1 MYQYLFGPVPSRRLG
16 FSLGIDLVPAKTCN
30 LNCIYCECG
39 RTTQLTMERREYVAL
54 NRVCEELERLFFDHP
69 APDYLTFSG
78 SGEPLLHSRAGE
90 LVEWMKERFPSVPV
104 AVLTNGTL
112 FTDPQVR
119 RAVGR
124 ADVVLPSLDAA
135 TSAVFKKINRPH
147 PILQIEEIIEGLVRL
162 RQDYDG
168 RIWLE
173 IFIVPGLND
182 TKDELSALRDA
193 VVRIS
198 PEVVQVNTLDR
209 PGTVRAVRAATLS
222 ELQRVVD
229 FWQLPKVEIIARS
242 AAGPEQRVMRRDR
255 ESAILETVARRPCT
269 LADLTIILGMH
280 QNEVNKYLGIL
291 EKQRKL
297 QSRRQGSLIFYE
309 KIPDR

>member
-54 NRVCEELERLFFDHP
+54 DQVCEELERFFSDNP

-90 LVEWMKERFPSVPV
+90 LVEWMKGRFPSVPV
-104 AVLTNGTL
+104 AVLTNGAL
-112 FTDPQVR
+112 FTDPRVR
-119 RAVGR
+119 RAVRR

-135 TSAVFKKINRPH
+135 TPAVFKKINRPH
-147 PILQIEEIIEGLVRL
+147 PTLQIGEIIEGLVRL

-168 RIWLE
+168 RIRLE
-173 IFIVPGLND
+173 VFIVPGLND
-182 TKDELSALRDA
+182 TEEELAALRDA
-193 VVRIS
+193 LVRIS
-198 PEVVQVNTLDR
+198 PDVVQLNTLDR
-209 PGTVRAVRAATLS
+209 PGAVRTVRAATLS

-269 LADLTIILGMH
+269 LEDLTVILGMH
-280 QNEVNKYLGIL
+280 QNEANKYLGIL
-291 EKQRKL
+291 EKQKKL
-297 QSRRQGSLIFYE
+297 QSRRQGALIFYE
-309 KIPDR
+309 RSPDR

>member
-54 NRVCEELERLFFDHP
+54 ARVCEELERFFFDHP

-209 PGTVRAVRAATLS
+209 PGTVGAVRAATLS

-242 AAGPEQRVMRRDR
+242 AAGPEQRVVRRDR

>member
-54 NRVCEELERLFFDHP
+54 DRVCEELERFFFDHP

-104 AVLTNGTL
+104 AVLRTGTL

>member
-54 NRVCEELERLFFDHP
+54 DRVCEELERFFFDHP